1 MTPPQK
7 LVIIDGHALAFR
19 SFHALSKQGFT
30 SSNGEPT
37 YAVYG
42 FANTLLSM
50 MQEQRPDYLAV
61 AFDIGPS
68 FRNTLFPEYKANRAE
83 TPEEF
88 PAQLE
93 RIKQLV
99 QVLGIPIYTAENYE
113 ADDVIGTLARQASD
127 HGLDTL
133 ILTGDT
139 DTLQLVD
146 EQVSVLL
153 ANPVAKKMET
163 TRYDEERVRER
174 YKGLNPDQLADLR
187 GLKGDASDNIPGVRG
202 IGETGAINLLNEFGT
217 VEGVFAHLEDVN
229 KRYRKHLEGQQEEA
243 LLSKKLAIIAC
254 DTPVTLDITAA
265 SRTGYQR
272 AEAIQLFQELEF
284 RSLVDKLPPASDETI
299 AAFDI
304 QAIPQANPVA
314 QPTEEGDFSST
325 QLRMF
330 DLPAQTLP
338 ATATTQSNTP
348 PLGDYQ
354 AITTEEELQQ
364 VLTALHAAPA
374 FAFDTEC
381 TSLQPFQGELVG
393 ISLATEPG
401 HAWYIPVGHVEGEQL
416 PKEHVLHQ
424 LRDLFADSE
433 KPKYA
438 HHAKFDMEVLI
449 QAGLEVR
456 GIAFD
461 TMIAA
466 GLLGKRMGLKDLAFY
481 DLRIAE
487 PMTDI
492 TELIGRGS
500 KQRSFAQVPVAQAT
514 PYAAADADMT
524 LRLVPLLR
532 EQLQAQPHAQDIFE
546 RIEMPLIPILVDMER
561 TGIGFDIGYMRE
573 LSKRLQTNM
582 QELEQQIYDHAG
594 QSFNI
599 NSGQQLNTILFDKL
613 QLPTE
618 GLNKT
623 SSGRYSLN
631 ADALEKLSG
640 SHEIVRLILEH
651 RHLVKLTSTY
661 VDVLPT
667 LVNPATKRVHT
678 SFNQM
683 GTATG
688 RLASSSPNLQNIPVR
703 TEVGNAIR
711 RAFIAAPGCTFIA
724 ADYSQIELRVLAHI
738 TQDPNLLQAFQE
750 GQDIHSAMAAHLF
763 HMPLDRIDKNQRRIA
778 KTTVFGIIYGISSFG
793 LAQRTE
799 MNRSEAQELIDTF
812 FKRFPRVRNYMDATL
827 EQGRRDGYVSSLF
840 GRRRAVPDLNSKGAR
855 RSAAE
860 REAINSPIQST
871 AADIMKLAMLHVAR
885 ALQAAQ
891 CRAKMVLQ
899 VHDELIFDTPLD
911 EVEQVQNLV
920 RTAMEQVYTLNV
932 PLKVDIEAGDNWQQ
946 MHEVK
951 MT

>member
-1 MTPPQK
+1 MAAAQK

-19 SFHALSKQGFT
+19 SFHALAKPGFQ
-30 SSNGEPT
+30 SSSGEPT

-99 QVLGIPIYTAENYE
+99 QVLGIPIYTAEDYE

-127 HGLDTL
+127 HGLQTM

-146 EQVSVLL
+146 EHVNVLL

-163 TRYDEERVRER
+163 IRYDEERVRER
-174 YKGLNPDQLADLR
+174 YKGLRPDQLADLR

-217 VEGVFAHLEDVN
+217 VEEVFAHLEDVN

-243 LLSKKLAIIAC
+243 LLSKKLAIIVC

-265 SRTGYQR
+265 SRAGYQR
-272 AEAIQLFQELEF
+272 AEAIQLFQELQF

-304 QAIPQANPVA
+304 QPIPQSQITPP
-314 QPTEEGDFSST
+314 QTEADTGTSST

-338 ATATTQSNTP
+338 SRSTASAAQSTAP

-354 AITTEEELQQ
+354 AITTEERLQQ
-364 VLTALHAAPA
+364 VITALHAAPA

-393 ISLATEPG
+393 ISLATEPDQ
-401 HAWYIPVGHVEGEQL
+401 AWYIPMGHVEGKQL
-416 PKEHVLHQ
+416 PQEYVLQQ
-424 LRDLFADSE
+424 LRDLFADSA

-449 QAGLEVR
+449 QAGIEVR

-492 TELIGRGS
+492 AELIGRGA
-500 KQRSFAQVPVAQAT
+500 KQRSFAQVPIAQAT

-524 LRLVPLLR
+524 LRLVPAAARTTAGTAACTGYLR
-532 EQLQAQPHAQDIFE
+532 AHRNAAYPHPGGYGAYRYRFRHRLHARTEQTVANGYAATRTANLRPRRPELQH
-546 RIEMPLIPILVDMER
+546 
-561 TGIGFDIGYMRE
+561 
-573 LSKRLQTNM
+573 
-582 QELEQQIYDHAG
+582 
-594 QSFNI
+594 
-599 NSGQQLNTILFDKL
+599 QL
-613 QLPTE
+613 
-618 GLNKT
+618 
-623 SSGRYSLN
+623 R
-631 ADALEKLSG
+631 
-640 SHEIVRLILEH
+640 
-651 RHLVKLTSTY
+651 
-661 VDVLPT
+661 
-667 LVNPATKRVHT
+667 PATQHH
-678 SFNQM
+678 
-683 GTATG
+683 
-688 RLASSSPNLQNIPVR
+688 PV
-703 TEVGNAIR
+703 
-711 RAFIAAPGCTFIA
+711 
-724 ADYSQIELRVLAHI
+724 
-738 TQDPNLLQAFQE
+738 
-750 GQDIHSAMAAHLF
+750 
-763 HMPLDRIDKNQRRIA
+763 
-778 KTTVFGIIYGISSFG
+778 
-793 LAQRTE
+793 
-799 MNRSEAQELIDTF
+799 
-812 FKRFPRVRNYMDATL
+812 
-827 EQGRRDGYVSSLF
+827 
-840 GRRRAVPDLNSKGAR
+840 
-855 RSAAE
+855 
-860 REAINSPIQST
+860 
-871 AADIMKLAMLHVAR
+871 
-885 ALQAAQ
+885 
-891 CRAKMVLQ
+891 
-899 VHDELIFDTPLD
+899 
-911 EVEQVQNLV
+911 
-920 RTAMEQVYTLNV
+920 
-932 PLKVDIEAGDNWQQ
+932 
-946 MHEVK
+946 
-951 MT
+951 